1 MNERMTWKEIVS
13 KYPDQWV
20 GLIDV
25 DWKNESNV
33 RSAVVKYIDKTSD
46 ELAIMQL
53 DDDSL
58 YSAYTTPD
66 NLGQLGIAGYL
77 S

>member
-1 MNERMTWKEIVS
+1 MDERMTWKEIVK

-33 RSAVVKYIDKTSD
+33 RSAVQRAFT
-46 ELAIMQL
+46 
-53 DDDSL
+53 
-58 YSAYTTPD
+58 
-66 NLGQLGIAGYL
+66 
-77 S
+77 